1 MSIAFDNP
9 WALLL
14 FIPTLVLVWRSLSLT
29 KPGRIPIP
37 THRVTREAGQSLVSR
52 LWWMP
57 DTLRI
62 LALVA
67 LILGLARPQTVK
79 TETIRGEGVDIM
91 LALDMS
97 VSMNAVDMSETD
109 LEAKLKERNREL
121 ATLVERRDKGAIT
134 REAFAAAR
142 AKLPP
147 KNRFDTARE
156 ILEQFVIARRGDR
169 VGLVVF
175 GPQAWLQYPLTL
187 DRSRLVQTLRGLVL
201 DNGVKSRRTGRCS
214 NDCTVSG
221 NGTAIGDAVGRA
233 FNRLRRSK
241 AKSRIII
248 LITDG
253 KQMGG
258 KLDALAIARHIKSL
272 PDDEQVRV
280 YTFLVGAHEQD
291 CRAASCVKTWEPQR
305 GFGGQIVRDPNGN
318 PMYGA
323 PGQAYPIDPVL
334 LKQIAKLTGG
344 TFYESYDEKAFRAD
358 IKSLERTA
366 FKTKT
371 RVKRGDIFPPFLLV
385 GFLLLAL
392 EWLLRF
398 TRFRRLV

>member
-1 MSIAFDNP
+1 MNIAFDTP

-14 FIPTLVLVWRSLSLT
+14 FIPTMILVWRMLSLT

-37 THRVTREAGQSLVSR
+37 THRITKITGVSLISR
-52 LWWMP
+52 LWWVT

-62 LALVA
+62 LAVSA

-79 TETIRGEGVDIM
+79 VETIRGEGVDIM

-97 VSMNAVDMSETD
+97 VSMNAIDMSET
-109 LEAKLKERNREL
+109 EL
-121 ATLVERRDKGAIT
+121 QATINAEKT
-134 REAFAAAR
+134 
-142 AKLPP
+142 P
-147 KNRFDTARE
+147 KNRFEMARD
-156 ILEQFVIARRGDR
+156 ILEQFVLARKGDR
-169 VGLVVF
+169 VGLVIF
-175 GPQAWLQYPLTL
+175 GPEAWLQYPLTL
-187 DRSRLVQTLRGLVL
+187 DRGRLVQTLRDLTL
-201 DNGVKSRRTGRCS
+201 DNGLKSRRTGRCS
-214 NDCTVSG
+214 NDCTISG
-221 NGTAIGDAVGRA
+221 NGTAIGDALGRA

-258 KLDALAIARHIKSL
+258 KLDANAIARHIKSL
-272 PDDEQVRV
+272 PDNERVRV
-280 YTFLVGAHEQD
+280 FTFLVGAHEQD
-291 CRAASCVKTWEPQR
+291 CRTASCIRTWEPQV
-305 GFGGQIVRDPNGN
+305 GLGGRPLRDNAGLPV
-318 PMYGA
+318 YGP

-334 LKQIAKLTGG
+334 LAEIAKMTGG
-344 TFYESYDEKAFRAD
+344 TFYKSYDEKAFRED
-358 IKSLERTA
+358 IKDLERTA
-366 FKTKT
+366 FKTKQRT
-371 RVKRGDIFPPFLLV
+371 KRGDIFPHFLLV